1 MSRVRVV
8 IFVTARPPS
17 KRMCKIEDVNKRK
30 EFFDELFTLV
40 SKDSPMVF
48 DILHTFGSDM
58 RIDSYFIR
66 PETIMDDE
74 SVYDSI
80 GVYVVS
86 EGKLILIVSD
96 ISHDFSST
104 GELITTTIF
113 TELSQIRDYQLVRRR
128 VLAGDEQG
136 AYTGIILRLRW
147 GAGMSIDAVP
157 ASCDDAECPAN
168 HGYIGRLTNEDL
180 EIVLDGTL
188 SQDHFVKGLT
198 FIEDLAAMIR
208 NAKRS

>member
-1 MSRVRVV
+1 
-8 IFVTARPPS
+8 
-17 KRMCKIEDVNKRK
+17 MCKMGSVNKRK

-58 RIDSYFIR
+58 RIDSYFIK

-96 ISHDFSST
+96 ISHDFSPT

-128 VLAGDEQG
+128 VLAGEEQG
-136 AYTGIILRLRW
+136 AYTGILMRLRW

-157 ASCDDAECPAN
+157 ASCDDPECPAN

-188 SQDHFVKGLT
+188 SQDHFVKGLA

-208 NAKRS
+208 NAKSS